1 MTNRSPDNELRF
13 VIFQWSLVIVG
24 TFSVAARPTLVY
36 LVVAKFT
43 NWSNFVREV
52 WLIKEK
58 WNKRSCLKPPMNADA
73 RRCSTPLIGVN
84 RRASAVPYPRRY
96 EVCSLL
102 IASDPHTAQSAS
114 LRSCCRLRTSWAA
127 LRLTANLR

>member
-1 MTNRSPDNELRF
+1 MRLGHYF
-13 VIFQWSLVIVG
+13 
-24 TFSVAARPTLVY
+24 Y

-43 NWSNFVREV
+43 NWSNFVREA

-58 WNKRSCLKPPMNADA
+58 WNKRSCLKPPMNAGA

-96 EVCSLL
+96 EGCSL
-102 IASDPHTAQSAS
+102 SS
-114 LRSCCRLRTSWAA
+114 LGAHKVHNSVQICKFETR
-127 LRLTANLR
+127 NPKQY